1 MRPRIAI
8 TADHNKDRTQ
18 QVVPGHYLSAV
29 EAAGGLPIILPYR
42 EDLSLAGA
50 MLDGFDGV
58 LLTGGD
64 DPDPSAWGE
73 TWHAEAVPCDPVR
86 ERWER
91 ALLAEIERRRLPALG
106 ICFGCQIMNLHR
118 GGSLHQFLP
127 DVPRDGALEHR
138 RLDLDWAR
146 RHDVDLHP
154 ESALARRI
162 GQSRISVNTSHR
174 EAVAQ
179 AGRGLRALAIAPDGV
194 IEGVE
199 DPDLPLFVGV
209 QWHAERLAGDEPAH
223 RALFDLL
230 IEQARLSR

>member
-8 TADHNKDRTQ
+8 TTDHNKDRTQ
-18 QVVPGHYLSAV
+18 QIVPMHYLSAV
-29 EAAGGLPIILPYR
+29 ESAGGLPMILPYR
-42 EDLSLAGA
+42 EDRSLVGA

-73 TWHAEAVPCDPVR
+73 AWHDQAVPCDPLR
-86 ERWER
+86 EQWER
-91 ALLAEIERRRLPALG
+91 ALLAEIEHRRLPTLG

-127 DVPRDGALEHR
+127 DMPREGGLEHR

-154 ESALARRI
+154 ESVLARRI
-162 GQSRISVNTSHR
+162 GQTRICVNTSHR
-174 EAVAQ
+174 EAVARV
-179 AGRGLRALAIAPDGV
+179 GRGLRAFAIAPDGV